1 MAYSFR
7 AVSFICV
14 FYFAILVN
22 LLIIA
27 HYCLNVM
34 PLPVALGQIM
44 TRVGLDWQARPSNKL
59 VSSLSCTNMTVFL
72 CFWAAMD
79 LSAALM
85 FKVRWQRG
93 QDLGIDYYAP
103 IMVLNMLFLFH
114 LLKLVKNTRESI
126 RDKYQIPES
135 TCIGCEDC
143 MCATFCMSCTICQMG
158 RHTADF
164 DTYNGNCCS
173 RTGLPGQVELAPS
186 AVFADGYRNMV

>member
-1 MAYSFR
+1 
-7 AVSFICV
+7 
-14 FYFAILVN
+14 
-22 LLIIA
+22 
-27 HYCLNVM
+27 
-34 PLPVALGQIM
+34 
-44 TRVGLDWQARPSNKL
+44 
-59 VSSLSCTNMTVFL
+59 MTVFL

-85 FKVRWQRG
+85 LKVRWQRG

-103 IMVLNMLFLFH
+103 IMVLNVLFLFH